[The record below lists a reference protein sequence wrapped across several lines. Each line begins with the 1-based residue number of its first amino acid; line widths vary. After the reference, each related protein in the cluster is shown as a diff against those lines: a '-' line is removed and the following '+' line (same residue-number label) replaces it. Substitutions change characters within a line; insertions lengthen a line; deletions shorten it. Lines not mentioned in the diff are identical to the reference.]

1 MNDDESQPTRMQR
14 IKEHRFFFMILGSI
28 SASVLLVLAALA
40 LYVSSG
46 TAQLDLSRPGYAAI
60 REQIKDN
67 DEFSGFSSDGELDKK
82 ALQQFDDLYMQ
93 KLKDAQAVDAFGNDV
108 LSPQS
113 LQIDNQS
120 ATTQPNQ

>member
-1 MNDDESQPTRMQR
+1 MNDESQPTRMQR
-14 IKEHRFFFMILGSI
+14 IKEHRFFFMIVGSI

-67 DEFSGFSSDGELDKK
+67 DEFRGFSSEGELDKK

>member
-1 MNDDESQPTRMQR
+1 MNDESQPTRMQR
-14 IKEHRFFFMILGSI
+14 IKEHRFFFMIVGSI

-67 DEFSGFSSDGELDKK
+67 DEFRGFSSEGELDKK

-120 ATTQPNQ
+120 AT

>member
-1 MNDDESQPTRMQR
+1 MNNTPQSTRVQR
-14 IKEHRFFFMILGSI
+14 MKEHRFFFMIAGSI
-28 SASVLLVLAALA
+28 AVSILLVFAALA

-60 REQIKDN
+60 REQIKDD
-67 DEFSGFSSDGELDKK
+67 DEFRGFSSEGELNKE
-82 ALQQFDDLYMQ
+82 ALQQFDELYTQ

-113 LQIDNQS
+113 LQIDDQS
-120 ATTQPNQ
+120 AAARQSQ

>member
-1 MNDDESQPTRMQR
+1 MDEPQVTRIER
-14 IKEHRFFFMILGSI
+14 IKQHRFALMICGSVGVSI
-28 SASVLLVLAALA
+28 LLVLAALA

-60 REQIKDN
+60 RKQLQQT
-67 DEFSGFSSDGELDKK
+67 DEFRGFSSEGELDQK
-82 ALQQFDDLYMQ
+82 ALKQFDELYMQ

-120 ATTQPNQ
+120 AATQQTQE